1 VPYRLEPPSGEPS
14 EDWLRG
20 GGKIRRS
27 RLEEGSGTAT
37 VKSLKGAEWSTS
49 EARVGEAVTVT
60 ATAKG
65 FEGGTPATVQ
75 IKEVPVEGGE
85 AAIVDEIETE
95 VSGEEVEAEWT
106 YTHEAVNTGSE
117 EAPAGGGSV
126 QQLPAYRAEVK
137 VKGHPLPSMTGLLTY
152 DDKLEKQ
159 LVRRKNGEPF
169 ANCTYHLQLPNG
181 EIRTGTTDGEGW
193 LKEEDVPPGP
203 CEVI

>member
-1 VPYRLEPPSGEPS
+1 MAGVPYRLEPPSGEPS

-37 VKSLKGAEWSTS
+37 VKSLKGAEWSKT

-75 IKEVPVEGGE
+75 VKEVPVEGGE
-85 AAIVDEIETE
+85 AAVVKEIETE

-106 YTHEAVNTGSE
+106 YTHEKVQTAQ
-117 EAPAGGGSV
+117 GGDA
-126 QQLPAYRAEVK
+126 QQLPAYRAEVR
-137 VKGHPLPSMTGLLTY
+137 VEGYPLPTRTGLLIY
-152 DDKLEKQ
+152 EDKVKIE
-159 LVRRKNGEPF
+159 VTDEEGNACKNDP
-169 ANCTYHLQLPNG
+169 YHLNLSNDEVRSSSLDRQGKTREQTL
-181 EIRTGTTDGEGW
+181 
-193 LKEEDVPPGP
+193 PPGS
-203 CEVI
+203 CTLSFRG